1 MKIYVDAEYKCH
13 MQNDGTMRENDAAFF
28 DGKCQTFVEG
38 YRFVPEGESWTRN
51 DGMVFKGIMIAPW
64 KDYAELAAAQREY
77 EQQELANAQEVL
89 RILLE
94 GEGGAEE

>member
-13 MQNDGTMRENDAAFF
+13 MQNDGTMREIDAAFF
-28 DGKCQTFVEG
+28 DGKCGAFVEG
-38 YRFVPEGESWTRN
+38 YRYVPEGESWTRS
-51 DGMVFKGIMIAPW
+51 DGIVFEGLMIAPW

-77 EQQELANAQEVL
+77 ERQELANAQEVL